1 MAAPRSSETGSSSP
15 AGPIRPSEVVEAAG
29 RAFQVKVVSDQAL
42 LGTGCTSPPEPLAE
56 ASGRVCMKS
65 RAFVTLPGI
74 AGTRNFR

>member
-42 LGTGCTSPPEPLAE
+42 LGTGCTSPPP
-56 ASGRVCMKS
+56 S
-65 RAFVTLPGI
+65 T
-74 AGTRNFR
+74 